1 MIPAPT
7 PETWPA
13 SPTPSPGLPTTSA
26 PPNPAATGDPP
37 RSPRQRTV
45 ARTIRRKPGPK
56 SKPRADRRLQL
67 MRKFGV
73 SAEQVA
79 DAPQIAP
86 LLKQNGVRRERF
98 VEVLRCD
105 REPESLAFVQFWDGL
120 TASDRHDITLEVA
133 ALAASLT
140 PRRLWELYHGATLM
154 QAKESVAVM
163 MAEALPAIMR
173 RALSR
178 AKTAKGDRCE
188 CRRRLRASGWRSCG
202 ARCAGARAWR
212 CRQIWLRRAL
222 CAGWSSHRD
231 GGDGSRRCVGRRCS
245 PWPRTGTARPI
256 AGRPVD
262 ISAPGRVAGPRR
274 RGRWL
279 DPYRASCAVRRDG
292 RAIPPPGWLAASSP
306 GPCRP
311 CPRG

>member
-1 MIPAPT
+1 
-7 PETWPA
+7 
-13 SPTPSPGLPTTSA
+13 
-26 PPNPAATGDPP
+26 
-37 RSPRQRTV
+37 
-45 ARTIRRKPGPK
+45 
-56 SKPRADRRLQL
+56 

-105 REPESLAFVQFWDGL
+105 SEPESLAFVQFWDGL

-178 AKTAKGDRCE
+178 AKTAKGDRDRE
-188 CRRRLRASGWRSCG
+188 RILKAARILPTPKGSTTVIYPAGLPEAREEDVEASGG
-202 ARCAGARAWR
+202 DLEDPNDFLMKAAKAMHGK
-212 CRQIWLRRAL
+212 AL
-222 CAGWSSHRD
+222 PAA
-231 GGDGSRRCVGRRCS
+231 
-245 PWPRTGTARPI
+245 P
-256 AGRPVD
+256 PVID
-262 ISAPGRVAGPRR
+262 AEEDDENGE
-274 RGRWL
+274 
-279 DPYRASCAVRRDG
+279 
-292 RAIPPPGWLAASSP
+292 
-306 GPCRP
+306 
-311 CPRG
+311 